1 MLRGTQS
8 CSVASRAVD
17 EVERMDSDGT
27 DRFRVTYEFL
37 TDLMR
42 LDDETRTVS
51 VNVLARVLR
60 KHV

>member
-1 MLRGTQS
+1 MLRGTQR

-17 EVERMDSDGT
+17 EVERMDCDGT